1 MAENKMTLQII
12 SPDRV
17 FYEGEVTMFEM
28 NTTEGEVG
36 VYPGH
41 IPIVNV
47 LKPGIVVIHEGEKIR
62 RAAVHAGFSE
72 ILPDR
77 ITVMAEIAEWPEEID
92 KERALSAKERAAQRI
107 AQKTNG
113 VDMAR
118 AEAALR
124 RALTRIELVERYK

>member
-36 VYPGH
+36 IYPGH
-41 IPIVNV
+41 IPMVNV
-47 LKPGIVVIHEGEKIR
+47 LKPGIVVIHEGDQEK
-62 RAAVHAGFSE
+62 RAAIHAGFTE
-72 ILPDR
+72 ILQDS
-77 ITVMAEIAEWPEEID
+77 ITVMAEIAEWPDEID
-92 KERALSAKERAAQRI
+92 KERALSAKERAAKRLSDH
-107 AQKTNG
+107 KEDLD
-113 VDMAR
+113 VAR

-124 RALTRIELVERYK
+124 RALIRIELVERYK

>member
-62 RAAVHAGFSE
+62 HAAVHDGFSE

>member
-72 ILPDR
+72 ILSDR